1 MFRVDGKVS
10 LAKIYK
16 TANFRVQFSDF
27 GYNKM
32 DTEAL
37 RLFIT
42 AAKRLNISAAGREM
56 GLAPAV
62 ASARLAK
69 LEQELGAELLHRTT
83 RKVSLSLE
91 GADFLPY
98 AREIL
103 AQTEAAWAALGHGKF
118 GASGTLRFAAPSSFA
133 QLHIMP
139 VLPEF
144 HRLYPDLTLDLKLSD
159 TRFDAIE
166 GSFDLA
172 LRSAPLADSSLKGR
186 KLADDTRILCAS
198 PAYLET
204 YEIPATPAD
213 LNGHAFIAW
222 NDLGPR
228 ELINAAGE
236 TGLLNPEAM
245 TCRTIVDD
253 GAAQREATI
262 AGAGLSINSLWSV
275 AHELAAGRLVRVLP
289 DWRLN
294 DRSVL
299 WLVYP
304 RSNVLT
310 PKTRIFMDFLIE
322 RLANRAAWRP

>member
-1 MFRVDGKVS
+1 
-10 LAKIYK
+10 
-16 TANFRVQFSDF
+16 
-27 GYNKM
+27 M
-32 DTEAL
+32 DTDGL
-37 RLFIT
+37 RLFVM
-42 AAKRLNISAAGREM
+42 AAERLNISAAGRAL

-69 LEQELGAELLHRTT
+69 LETELGVELLHRTT

-91 GADFLPY
+91 GTDFLPY

-103 AQTEAAWAALGHGKF
+103 AQAEAARSALGGSS
-118 GASGTLRFAAPSSFA
+118 ATPRGTLRFAAPSSFA

-139 VLPEF
+139 LLPQF
-144 HRLYPDLTLDLKLSD
+144 HAAYPDLTLDLRLSD

-198 PAYLET
+198 PAYLEARGM
-204 YEIPATPAD
+204 PATPAD
-213 LNGHAFIAW
+213 LNGHNVIAW

-228 ELINAAGE
+228 ELVNSAGE
-236 TGLLNPEAM
+236 TFILTPETM
-245 TCRTIVDD
+245 NCRTIVDD
-253 GAAQREATI
+253 GAAQREATC

-275 AHELAAGRLVRVLP
+275 AHELDSGRLLRVLP

-299 WLVYP
+299 WLIYP

-310 PKTRIFMDFLIE
+310 PKTRVLMDFLID
-322 RLANRAAWRP
+322 RLGNHAAWQN